1 MKGYNKNRYQYNV
14 QLSTNNKP
22 ISFEQMWA
30 MNQTANSPQIISN
43 PLSKAY
49 MNTGGD
55 IGGAMQS
62 LAPLASLT
70 PLGPLGGAAVGAA
83 GSLISMF
90 SKPSQAN
97 PTTGFANTNQY
108 GHMATGGSMEQ
119 ISPNAMEVTG
129 GQGQVDG
136 NDINYKGQQMS
147 LDHGEVV
154 DTNQDIVFSNRLFD
168 PRSGKSF
175 ADTVKPLEKLIG
187 KLSKRPSVLNNNTIQ
202 ALEKQKQVLF
212 QTQEKVAQ
220 AMGKRNQDGST
231 VQPGQEQQMQQPGM
245 ASGGYMDEDPGLPK
259 KFGGASRADSIAV
272 MNSANATKNYYNN
285 SKYKTVILKDN
296 MGKSPTEFEH
306 SLETDVKDYSEREG
320 ILYPNKNGGRSWGKL
335 PENLYTQ
342 KVNKYQ
348 RKQKENASAI
358 LDTRAPMTLYDYRI
372 QPKQFLH
379 GENIDKK
386 DPLNGD
392 IVTIPIYDPISVK
405 PYDMRTAADHA
416 YIKKNYPD
424 QYKAQYKTKSQVK
437 KIVSSAVAPTV
448 KPTVRPTVKQ
458 NVQAAIAPT
467 AQPTPPAEKIPVSQY
482 NLIKNGIK
490 IPLSQEEYNA
500 VISKGSVQTINTGKF
515 LDKNKYVIKPVIKP
529 VNKGMAMG
537 GKMKYGYG
545 GQPDFTDLFNTP
557 GYKMALQGAK
567 EVSTNNQ
574 TIPSLR
580 NTGGLQETTKRTIPR
595 QDIPNTA
602 FDQRQGQFKYAK
614 GFEEYA
620 KQDLDPNLINKTAQA
635 FLQSPEGQAH
645 ERIQKGLNPKYKGFK
660 PDNVIGSNYNI
671 LFQNPAYKA
680 MLQTPGQSIPNYAT
694 QASQTYQEG
703 LIPKTPSGTTE
714 DNKRS
719 DDPDASPMGELFP
732 AESQT
737 DRYERLFGA
746 KTPYGTK
753 SGEQGIGKSKFTT
766 GDYMQLGA
774 VGVQS
779 IAALLDRPHTPPA
792 RTVNSPITE
801 NRYNPARALQ
811 ENQFTTNAAVNALG
825 NNYSSA
831 GVNSGLQ
838 NLYANKYKAD
848 SRIIQNYDQMN
859 QQAKTQYEERLGQ
872 RDQFNSQIQTQNDV
886 IKQQDRANYTNG
898 LYNALESVSNVGK
911 GLNQKESSDK
921 ALKYLMLNDPEAY
934 KSFMSYMKTKSTT
947 DPATTSNAFGGKIK
961 FRKRR

>member
-245 ASGGYMDEDPGLPK
+245 AMGGRMKFASAGYLQDPDVTDPVVTNPQYRSSIPLP
-259 KFGGASRADSIAV
+259 SRFSPIAYNQV
-272 MNSANATKNYYNN
+272 NHNNTPSTTPVVGSSRTRLNKVRSNSAKSSNPVVGADEFSYVNN
-285 SKYKTVILKDN
+285 KTGDYRGAASADYRPSTFYKTADTWLK
-296 MGKSPTEFEH
+296 TI
-306 SLETDVKDYSEREG
+306 EG
-320 ILYPNKNGGRSWGKL
+320 
-335 PENLYTQ
+335 E
-342 KVNKYQ
+342 KYQ
-348 RKQKENASAI
+348 REQRAI
-358 LDTRAPMTLYDYRI
+358 
-372 QPKQFLH
+372 
-379 GENIDKK
+379 
-386 DPLNGD
+386 
-392 IVTIPIYDPISVK
+392 
-405 PYDMRTAADHA
+405 
-416 YIKKNYPD
+416 
-424 QYKAQYKTKSQVK
+424 
-437 KIVSSAVAPTV
+437 
-448 KPTVRPTVKQ
+448 
-458 NVQAAIAPT
+458 
-467 AQPTPPAEKIPVSQY
+467 
-482 NLIKNGIK
+482 
-490 IPLSQEEYNA
+490 
-500 VISKGSVQTINTGKF
+500 
-515 LDKNKYVIKPVIKP
+515 
-529 VNKGMAMG
+529 
-537 GKMKYGYG
+537 
-545 GQPDFTDLFNTP
+545 
-557 GYKMALQGAK
+557 
-567 EVSTNNQ
+567 
-574 TIPSLR
+574 
-580 NTGGLQETTKRTIPR
+580 
-595 QDIPNTA
+595 
-602 FDQRQGQFKYAK
+602 
-614 GFEEYA
+614 
-620 KQDLDPNLINKTAQA
+620 
-635 FLQSPEGQAH
+635 
-645 ERIQKGLNPKYKGFK
+645 NPKYKWN
-660 PDNVIGSNYNI
+660 PDRVFGADHLSMASRPS
-671 LFQNPAYKA
+671 FQKMYGQIRDFNPATAPPNFNRDVNPMQYKS
-680 MLQTPGQSIPNYAT
+680 PGMNPPNGTIPQLDSKGNFVDYKKPEN
-694 QASQTYQEG
+694 TYNSDPTKVDPITAQRIVG
-703 LIPKTPSGTTE
+703 SDNPVDLKNSTDWMPSKNTTSTLKSNNS
-714 DNKRS
+714 NK
-719 DDPDASPMGELFP
+719 
-732 AESQT
+732 
-737 DRYERLFGA
+737 
-746 KTPYGTK
+746 YG
-753 SGEQGIGKSKFTT
+753 I

-774 VGVQS
+774 AGIQS

-792 RTVNSPITE
+792 RIINSPITE

-831 GVNSGLQ
+831 GVSSGLQ

-848 SRIIQNYDQMN
+848 SGIIQNYDQMN

-886 IKQQDRANYTNG
+886 IKQQDKANYTNG

-947 DPATTSNAFGGKIK
+947 DPATTSSAFGGKIK